1 VLRHTGEP
9 IGRWRARGSATL
21 TPGTFAAARL
31 EPDRAVLAERSLL
44 RLRRMAEAGALEEV
58 AALTALGPAPDRP
71 AFKALGFREF
81 AAHLEGR
88 LSLEEALLAAAAA
101 TRRYAKRQATWFRHQ
116 APEFTPVPLTGLDDG
131 YEALLGALRLGA

>member
-1 VLRHTGEP
+1 
-9 IGRWRARGSATL
+9 
-21 TPGTFAAARL
+21 
-31 EPDRAVLAERSLL
+31 
-44 RLRRMAEAGALEEV
+44 MAEAGALEEV